1 MKVLLYSGSQKLIER
16 SGVGR
21 AIYHQMEALSR
32 VGVEYT
38 TDVRDDWD
46 IVHINTIF
54 PASFLLALRARLSG
68 KGVVYHGHSTDLD
81 FRNSFVG
88 SNLVAPLFKQWLRL
102 CYRMGDMV
110 VAPTPYAAEVIRGY
124 DLGKPV
130 VSVSNGIDLDFYRR
144 DEKAGRAFREKYGFK
159 ETGKVVLSVGLPID
173 RKGILDF
180 IQLAKDL
187 PQYQFVWF
195 GDLEVPMLPPHIK
208 EALKTD
214 LPNLHFPGYIRKEEL
229 RDAYCGSDV
238 FLFLTQEE
246 TEGIVLLEALAMGCP
261 VLVRDIPIYETWL
274 EDGRDVMK
282 ASSLEE
288 FREKLQYMLEGETA
302 KRLDRITVA
311 GYQVAAARSIDA
323 VGQQLRRVYESVWQR
338 KEAAEGLQQ
347 KTIDG
352 LRRRYEGLF

>member
-1 MKVLLYSGSQKLIER
+1 MKVLLYSGSQALIER

-32 VGVEYT
+32 ADVEYA
-38 TDVRDDWD
+38 TDVREDWD
-46 IVHINTIF
+46 LVHINTIF
-54 PASFLLALRARLSG
+54 PGSFLLALRARLAG

-88 SNLVAPLFKQWLRL
+88 SNLAAPLFKQWLKL
-102 CYRMGDMV
+102 CYSTGDMV
-110 VAPTPYAAEVIRGY
+110 VAPTPYAAEVIRSYG
-124 DLGKPV
+124 LKNPV
-130 VSVSNGIDLDFYRR
+130 VSVSNGIDLDFYQR
-144 DEKAGRAFREKYGFK
+144 DEKAGRAFREKYGFA
-159 ETGKVVLSVGLPID
+159 EADKVVLSVGLPID

-238 FLFLTQEE
+238 FLFLTKEE

-274 EDGRDVMK
+274 EDGRDVNK
-282 ASSLEE
+282 ARTPEE
-288 FREKLQYMLEGETA
+288 FREKLMDMLEGKTA
-302 KRLDRITVA
+302 KKLPQITVA
-311 GYQVAAARSIDA
+311 GYQVAAARSMDA
-323 VGQQLRRVYESVWQR
+323 VGQQLKRVYETVWQR
-338 KEAAEGLQQ
+338 KKAATTKKIGTIK
-347 KTIDG
+347 KTS
-352 LRRRYEGLF
+352 ETTW